1 MEFGVFECPPG
12 SSAWGVAIV
21 TSFSAY
27 IEMLSN
33 NDLVNT
39 CPERRQVSP
48 GVLAGESP
56 KSTQPI
62 STGPPVYKV
71 ATTFLFLALISE
83 QDTVLWEQHTVRVP
97 STK

>member
-1 MEFGVFECPPG
+1 M
-12 SSAWGVAIV
+12 
-21 TSFSAY
+21 
-27 IEMLSN
+27 
-33 NDLVNT
+33 
-39 CPERRQVSP
+39 SP

-56 KSTQPI
+56 KSTQPT